1 MFLKGQLMGY
11 GLQSED
17 YGAYRNS
24 EFCHFT
30 PGQAIF
36 LMILNGNMPMIEE
49 REAADDFDQTKF
61 DLQTMTLNA
70 FHRAMNLSYDR
81 SEYCSEFSPAQSP
94 AFGLVG
100 TAYIYDPDTGARYRD
115 SEQAKQVLCDVYGID
130 TSKYASLDEA
140 IATITG
146 YDPVAAKAYF
156 QQAFEE
162 ALAAGFI
169 TDTNNDGISDQ
180 TIEMVYSASSEP
192 SEKMQKVLKWLA
204 SEANECA
211 AGTGFA
217 GKINVVASAPL
228 GNDWSNYIK
237 AGQTDMVLGGWNGSA
252 MDPYGLMEVYT
263 NPNYQYDAKWFDSTT
278 ITLTINL
285 RGEDITMNLMQW
297 QQCMTGTEIT
307 VEGKTYNF
315 GDGMATYEERLIIMA
330 AIEKEILLG
339 YNYLPMTMD
348 GSMALLT
355 QKAYYV
361 VEEYNPVM
369 GRGGIAYMRYN
380 YTDTEWAEYVAS
392 QPDGILTY

>member
-1 MFLKGQLMGY
+1 
-11 GLQSED
+11 
-17 YGAYRNS
+17 
-24 EFCHFT
+24 
-30 PGQAIF
+30 
-36 LMILNGNMPMIEE
+36 
-49 REAADDFDQTKF
+49 
-61 DLQTMTLNA
+61 
-70 FHRAMNLSYDR
+70 
-81 SEYCSEFSPAQSP
+81 
-94 AFGLVG
+94 
-100 TAYIYDPDTGARYRD
+100 
-115 SEQAKQVLCDVYGID
+115 
-130 TSKYASLDEA
+130 
-140 IATITG
+140 
-146 YDPVAAKAYF
+146 
-156 QQAFEE
+156 
-162 ALAAGFI
+162 
-169 TDTNNDGISDQ
+169 
-180 TIEMVYSASSEP
+180 
-192 SEKMQKVLKWLA
+192 
-204 SEANECA
+204 
-211 AGTGFA
+211 
-217 GKINVVASAPL
+217 
-228 GNDWSNYIK
+228 
-237 AGQTDMVLGGWNGSA
+237 

-315 GDGMATYEERLIIMA
+315 GDGMATYEERLTIMA

-392 QPDGILTY
+392 QPDGIMTY